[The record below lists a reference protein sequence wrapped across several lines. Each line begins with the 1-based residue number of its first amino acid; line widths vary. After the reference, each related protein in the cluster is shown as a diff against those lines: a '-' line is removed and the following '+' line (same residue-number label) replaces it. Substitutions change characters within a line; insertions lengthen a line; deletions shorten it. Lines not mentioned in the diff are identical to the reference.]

1 MTRSNAID
9 GLKANYGM
17 FLGRD
22 VDTSN
27 TGHPLLSWDR
37 YFSKLEILK

>member
-1 MTRSNAID
+1 MTRSDAID
-9 GLKANYGM
+9 GLKAYHGM

-37 YFSKLEILK
+37 YSTILKF